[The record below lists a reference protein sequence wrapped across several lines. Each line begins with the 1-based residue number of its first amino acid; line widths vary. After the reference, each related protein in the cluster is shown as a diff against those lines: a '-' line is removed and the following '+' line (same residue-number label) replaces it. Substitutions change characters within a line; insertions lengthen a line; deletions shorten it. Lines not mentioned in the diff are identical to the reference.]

1 MCLSN
6 EIINGAPI
14 SELYLAVNGLCVNV
28 ESGIGKKEGQGRW
41 KPSGCLYPILLRR
54 KIVNLSL
61 GLRKRTVS
69 RKINGGV
76 SVFSQI

>member
-6 EIINGAPI
+6 EIISGAPF
-14 SELYLAVNGLCVNV
+14 SGLYLAVNGLCVNV
-28 ESGIGKKEGQGRW
+28 EIGIGKRERKGRW
-41 KPSGCLYPILLRR
+41 KPSGCFYPSLLRR

-61 GLRKRTVS
+61 GFRKRTVS

-76 SVFSQI
+76 SVFQI